1 MLTTPET
8 RQLRDLSSKDF
19 ETQYGCDRL
28 TATILSSRFQYV
40 IEHICGRLLATA
52 FSPVIRDFYDFSA
65 ALVGPPDLNYQTPAV
80 AKSMALFFGSIRD
93 AVANTVDE
101 FGPANLCEGDV
112 LISNDPYRS
121 GTHVN
126 DVCFI
131 RPVFSDG
138 TLVNLLTIRAHMM
151 DMGGIVPGGFTG
163 TKKNVYETGLVIPP
177 TLLYRDNRPVKSTLS
192 LIFDNTRFGELLV
205 LDFESIRQALSLG
218 EGLLHET
225 VRRHGASAVS
235 STIRYACDVSAE
247 TMSEALRLFPDGV
260 YEGEDFIDCD
270 AVDATVMYRV
280 AVRVTKVGAR
290 AEVDLAGSSRQARTC
305 INGAW
310 PDVKSAVAIALKFL
324 LDPMSPFTSAVT
336 RPIDI
341 VAPPGTVMTAMPPDG
356 AVMLYWEALVP
367 TVAAVCRALKFG
379 IGREGVRRHRPCA
392 HHAALHRRTTGR
404 NAMVQRLQPER
415 GMGRDEGRRC
425 RQRPKGARGQ
435 LHGHADRVPR
445 TGDSRPRYAEG
456 DVPDSGGPGRYRG
469 GAGSATDSFFLE
481 PSESHVSSNH
491 TRSAPGDGAFGG
503 RSGSSDGVWVWEP
516 QGDDTTPRYL
526 SLEDSSYAN
535 PIAVGRTPW
544 ATGSLR
550 PRRPA
555 PGGPD
560 GRRRAPEH
568 LGLLRAGRLVAAP
581 HDRPDPGN
589 ELAKAEGLDDVV
601 IRAQLQPHHPVDLGA
616 ARRDDQDRDRR
627 AGPQLLA
634 EVVAVDIGQAQVE
647 QHQPPASGRAGL
659 GPGRH
664 PADLESLPGESFGQG
679 FGDAVIVLYHQDSHP
694 QRMARGHGRARA
706 PHRAVGAGREF
717 TRLTRSRHRRFSRT
731 WLDGGPSRC
740 AARGRRTEALGPD
753 RFPPWSWGQSHRSA
767 PGRPDPWPA
776 AARATYGKSRH
787 FWSRMYTRCTCHSIS
802 CLDTTKVDR

>member
-93 AVANTVDE
+93 AVANAVDE

-367 TVAAVCRALKFG
+367 TVAAVCRALNSALGEKACAGTGRALTMLHCTGVRPDGTQWSSVFNQNG
-379 IGREGVRRHRPCA
+379 GWGATREGDADSAQKGLVANFMDTPTESLERVIPALVMRR
-392 HHAALHRRTTGR
+392 
-404 NAMVQRLQPER
+404 E
-415 GMGRDEGRRC
+415 
-425 RQRPKGARGQ
+425 
-435 LHGHADRVPR
+435 
-445 TGDSRPRYAEG
+445 Y
-456 DVPDSGGPGRYRG
+456 VPDSGGPGRYRG

-535 PIAVGRTPW
+535 STPVCGRLDPKDLFLSPSGRLFHWGSRSAWSFPAGTIWRSITAGGGGWGDPFSRDPEAVARDVRDGYVSVRGAERDYGVIMMGDPDNDPEGLHIDLE
-544 ATGSLR
+544 ATRS
-550 PRRPA
+550 
-555 PGGPD
+555 
-560 GRRRAPEH
+560 RRAAGAATTRADVVSPEED
-568 LGLLRAGRLVAAP
+568 GAVVAAP
-581 HDRPDPGN
+581 V
-589 ELAKAEGLDDVV
+589 A
-601 IRAQLQPHHPVDLGA
+601 PVT
-616 ARRDDQDRDRR
+616 RD
-627 AGPQLLA
+627 
-634 EVVAVDIGQAQVE
+634 AVDIRCPECGAECVRKYPVLAENGWQMVEKCQACLRSITRR
-647 QHQPPASGRAGL
+647 PWRRL
-659 GPGRH
+659 GFVSTIDDH
-664 PADLESLPGESFGQG
+664 VQ
-679 FGDAVIVLYHQDSHP
+679 
-694 QRMARGHGRARA
+694 
-706 PHRAVGAGREF
+706 
-717 TRLTRSRHRRFSRT
+717 
-731 WLDGGPSRC
+731 
-740 AARGRRTEALGPD
+740 
-753 RFPPWSWGQSHRSA
+753 
-767 PGRPDPWPA
+767 
-776 AARATYGKSRH
+776 
-787 FWSRMYTRCTCHSIS
+787 
-802 CLDTTKVDR
+802 